1 MPGRVRGALPRVSP
15 PEELIAR
22 IAEAGKDEAAMALVV
37 EGMRHLVEV
46 LVWLGVHAPEREAT
60 SKVEDVGS
68 LVPRWRPLNATTEIK
83 TTR

>member
-1 MPGRVRGALPRVSP
+1 MSVSP
-15 PEELIAR
+15 TR
-22 IAEAGKDEAAMALVV
+22 YSSRGSRKRGRTVAAMAVVV
-37 EGMRHLVEV
+37 EGMKHLVEV

-68 LVPRWRPLNATTEIK
+68 LVRWRPLNATTEIK

>member
-1 MPGRVRGALPRVSP
+1 
-15 PEELIAR
+15 
-22 IAEAGKDEAAMALVV
+22 MALVV

-68 LVPRWRPLNATTEIK
+68 LVRWRPLKATTEIK

>member
-1 MPGRVRGALPRVSP
+1 LHAGSRTRSATTSLPL
-15 PEELIAR
+15 EELIAR
-22 IAEAGKDEAAMALVV
+22 IAEAGKDVAAMALVV

-68 LVPRWRPLNATTEIK
+68 LVRWRPLNATTEIK